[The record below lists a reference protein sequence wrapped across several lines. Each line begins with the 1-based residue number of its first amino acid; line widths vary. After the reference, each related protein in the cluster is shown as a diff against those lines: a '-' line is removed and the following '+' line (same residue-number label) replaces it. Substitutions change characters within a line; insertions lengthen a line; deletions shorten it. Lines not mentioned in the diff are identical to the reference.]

1 MICTSAE
8 YYLCPFIHDLYVMD
22 DKHDVYAASYCVQLI
37 FGYIM
42 LGVAYYLLQLFVSY
56 FGYIIDD
63 VACNNLHHFYLKL
76 LAAGIG

>member
-1 MICTSAE
+1 MYPLLSARQQNIT
-8 YYLCPFIHDLYVMD
+8 YAHSCVMD
-22 DKHDVYAASYCVQLI
+22 DEHDVYVASYGVQPI